1 MFNLRVDR
9 EQLVALARATP
20 FAMLGYAVNVMLAC
34 VAFWDDIQFS
44 QLSFWAAFALLVC
57 GGVALRAIVRRPRNY
72 RGDVGVRKTRD
83 ATPALIASLLLALP
97 WSILAFQWLGTISS
111 TGSVVLIALA
121 VGMGASGSILLA
133 PVPVAAIFYAS
144 TILIPIAVKFFL
156 LGDRHN
162 LVLAG
167 LTVSFLL
174 FLVGLI
180 RTTSRMFLER
190 VDAVRKTKEAS
201 DLARRAT
208 EAKSD
213 FFATMSHEI
222 RTPLNSMIGYTSLV
236 LARGNLCDEDSSD
249 LTVARDAGRAL
260 LAVVNDVLDFSALEA
275 GRLKLVRNAT
285 SLRPI
290 IEGCLS
296 LMLVEAR
303 RKGLSLSG
311 SIDPILDKSN
321 VYADDQR
328 IRQVLLNLVSNAI
341 KFTSSGHIAI
351 EASCLSQSTDTIL
364 VRISVRDSGPG
375 IPAASIPN
383 LFKRFSQ
390 LDASRERQFGGSGLG
405 LAICKHIVEANNG
418 TIGVDSEIG
427 VGSTFWFEL
436 PLPVV
441 DASPAQKPSS
451 APKILLSKQNHILVV
466 DDIEP
471 NRRLTATVLKTQGY
485 HVTTAASGQEA
496 ITRVTSENYDLIL
509 MDVQMPG
516 MSGLTATK
524 IIKELGGK
532 AASIPIIG
540 MTANVFPDDIA
551 KCRAAGMSAH
561 LGKPFE
567 LDELIRCVAAALA
580 CDDISEPRGADAIFP
595 TQAPEANLPYATEK
609 IA

>member
-1 MFNLRVDR
+1 
-9 EQLVALARATP
+9 
-20 FAMLGYAVNVMLAC
+20 
-34 VAFWDDIQFS
+34 
-44 QLSFWAAFALLVC
+44 
-57 GGVALRAIVRRPRNY
+57 
-72 RGDVGVRKTRD
+72 
-83 ATPALIASLLLALP
+83 
-97 WSILAFQWLGTISS
+97 
-111 TGSVVLIALA
+111 
-121 VGMGASGSILLA
+121 
-133 PVPVAAIFYAS
+133 
-144 TILIPIAVKFFL
+144 
-156 LGDRHN
+156 
-162 LVLAG
+162 
-167 LTVSFLL
+167 
-174 FLVGLI
+174 
-180 RTTSRMFLER
+180 
-190 VDAVRKTKEAS
+190 
-201 DLARRAT
+201 
-208 EAKSD
+208 
-213 FFATMSHEI
+213 
-222 RTPLNSMIGYTSLV
+222 
-236 LARGNLCDEDSSD
+236 
-249 LTVARDAGRAL
+249 
-260 LAVVNDVLDFSALEA
+260 
-275 GRLKLVRNAT
+275 
-285 SLRPI
+285 
-290 IEGCLS
+290 
-296 LMLVEAR
+296 MLVEAR

-328 IRQVLLNLVSNAI
+328 IRQVLLNLISNAI
-341 KFTSSGHIAI
+341 KFTSSGRITI
-351 EASCLSQSTDTIL
+351 EATCLSQSADTIL
-364 VRISVRDSGPG
+364 VRFSVRDSGPG
-375 IPAASIPN
+375 IPAASIPD

-390 LDASRERQFGGSGLG
+390 LDASRERKFGGSGLG

-451 APKILLSKQNHILVV
+451 APMILLSKQHRILVV

-595 TQAPEANLPYATEK
+595 SQAPAADLPYATEK